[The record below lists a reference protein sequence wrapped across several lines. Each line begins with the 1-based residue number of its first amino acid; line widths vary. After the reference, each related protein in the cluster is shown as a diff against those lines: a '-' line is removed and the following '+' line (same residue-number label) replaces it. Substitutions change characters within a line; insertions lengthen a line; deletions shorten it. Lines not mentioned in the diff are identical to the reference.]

1 MSGPWECEECD
12 KQSGTKNCRR
22 KTLVDSAYGGKKCG
36 PKEKEEK
43 CPVDCELTPF
53 DEFTPCTKTCG
64 GMSVTLTV
72 FLIDLPCAMIY
83 QKKQKTGGTQSR
95 SRSIKIGAK
104 NGGAPCVGEKV
115 ESKKCAMNGCP
126 VDCKVGPWECSA
138 CNKMTG
144 YQKCSRK
151 RLVEP
156 KFVCFL
162 FLRLFLRLELFLIFR
177 EERNVHHATNIK
189 NAVCIFLEIV
199 FEVLMFCVCLLNR
212 GGLRCYRSMLTLVF
226 EIVYKLLWFFPV
238 FLNSGVDGLHAAEP
252 VEM

>member
-1 MSGPWECEECD
+1 MTTKRIVALSGPWECEECD
-12 KQSGTKNCRR
+12 KQSGTKNCRI
-22 KTLVDSAYGGKKCG
+22 KTLVDSSYGGKKCG

-64 GMSVTLTV
+64 GMSVTMTV
-72 FLIDLPCAMIY
+72 FSTDLPFCNDL
-83 QKKQKTGGTQSR
+83 QKKKKQTGGTQSR

-199 FEVLMFCVCLLNR
+199 FEVLMFCLCLSFEQR
-212 GGLRCYRSMLTLVF
+212 WIAMLQKYVNVF
-226 EIVYKLLWFFPV
+226 EIVYKLLWFF
-238 FLNSGVDGLHAAEP
+238 LSS
-252 VEM
+252 